1 MCYYIAMQYEEF
13 VKSLNDKQLEAVE
26 SDAQHLR
33 VIAGAGSGK
42 TRVLTYRISYLISQL
57 YVAPWKILAITFTNK
72 VANEMKNRVL
82 KICPDSRRDLTIK
95 TFHSFAAY
103 FLRQEIPVLGYPT
116 NFTILDEED
125 QTKIIKDIASEHGY
139 KKSDPI
145 VKKTI
150 NYIGSCKLKEQYPED
165 ITISHEK
172 FEDEKLCL
180 QFYDEYEQ
188 IKNRQFALDFDD
200 LLLRTN
206 EILERDPLIKAK
218 WRNRIDHIL
227 IDEFQDTNNT
237 EYKMIKHL
245 LKPSAFL
252 YVVGDPDQ
260 TIYTWR
266 GANQGIILDLKDD
279 YPDLKT
285 VILDQNYR
293 STQNILDSANK
304 LIAHNKYRVPK
315 NLFTNNI
322 KGHEIVVRGGEGTYS
337 EAEYIAREII
347 SLRDVQHYKYSDI
360 VLLYRSNYLTL
371 EFEKAFMA
379 KKIPYVIYG
388 GTKFYQRMEIKDVL
402 AYFRLINNFKDDIS
416 FERIINVPKRGIG
429 DASINLIKNGALEHN
444 LSMYEY
450 VVSDYAKEEC
460 PAKAIKSLTSLITR
474 INHTRDELKED
485 TEIFAK
491 TLEDLISDIGYYD
504 YLKTQD
510 EGEDRIE
517 NVKSLFDDLR
527 HYLTS
532 NPDAKF
538 EEYLQNVALVS
549 AQDDIIEGDFVT
561 LMTVHTAKGLE
572 YPVVFV
578 VKLNQG
584 IFPSNRALEEGG
596 YNAMEEERRLAY
608 VAFTRAKERLYLT
621 FSRGYNYVVRSDLSE
636 SQFIK
641 ESGNMIVSRPTSI
654 RDNYQRS
661 QQKTSKYKYSFDD
674 IRNRLD
680 SVTFDDIPVKEPE
693 FSQDVSNNVTSWEVG
708 DIVIHE
714 KFGRGVVKS
723 LEGDNII
730 VVGFKEHGEKTLL
743 GTHRMIKKGTK

>member
-1 MCYYIAMQYEEF
+1 MQYEEF

-26 SDAQHLR
+26 SNAQHLR

-57 YVAPWKILAITFTNK
+57 DVLPWKILAITFTNK
-72 VANEMKNRVL
+72 VANEMKSRVL
-82 KICPDSRRDLTIK
+82 KICPSSERDLTIK

-103 FLRQEIPVLGYPT
+103 FLRQEIPALGYPS

-125 QTKIIKDIASEHGY
+125 QTKIVKDIASDHGY

-150 NYIGSCKLKEQYPED
+150 NYIGMNKLNEKYPED
-165 ITISHEK
+165 ITIAHER

-180 QFYDEYEQ
+180 EFYEEYEN
-188 IKNRQFALDFDD
+188 IKRRQFALDFDD
-200 LLLRTN
+200 LLLKTN
-206 EILERDPLIKAK
+206 EILERDPLVKAK

-237 EYKMIKHL
+237 EYKMVKHL
-245 LKPSAFL
+245 LKPSASL

-279 YPDLKT
+279 YPDLET
-285 VILDQNYR
+285 VILNQNYR

-304 LIAHNKYRVPK
+304 LIANNKYRVPK
-315 NLFTNNI
+315 DLFTNNI
-322 KGHEIVVRGGEGTYS
+322 KGHEITVRGADGSNS
-337 EAEYIAREII
+337 EAEYVAREII
-347 SLRDVQHYKYSDI
+347 SLRDVQHYKYSDM
-360 VLLYRSNYLTL
+360 VVLYRSNYLTL

-388 GTKFYQRMEIKDVL
+388 GMKFYQRMEIKDVL

-416 FERIINVPKRGIG
+416 FERIINVPRRGIG
-429 DASINLIKNGALEHN
+429 DMSINLVKNSALEHN

-450 VVSDYAKEEC
+450 VVSDFAKEEC
-460 PAKAIKSLTSLITR
+460 PPKVVKSLTSMIAR
-474 INHTRDELKED
+474 INHTREELKED

-491 TLEDLISDIGYYD
+491 TLEDLISDIGYYE

-527 HYLTS
+527 HYLSS

-549 AQDDIIEGDFVT
+549 AQDDMVDGDQVT

-596 YNAMEEERRLAY
+596 YTAMEEERRLAY

-621 FSRGYNYVVRSDLSE
+621 FSRGYNYVVRSDLTE

-641 ESGNMIVSRPTSI
+641 ESGNMVVARPTSF
-654 RDNYQRS
+654 RNGYYQDKQK
-661 QQKTSKYKYSFDD
+661 QQTKYKYSFDD
-674 IRNRLD
+674 IRD
-680 SVTFDDIPVKEPE
+680 KMESVTFDDIPTQEPA
-693 FSQDVSNNVTSWEVG
+693 FSQDVNNGVTAWEVG

-714 KFGRGVVKS
+714 KFGRGIVKS

-730 VVGFKEHGEKTLL
+730 VVDFKEHGEKTLL
-743 GTHRMIKKGTK
+743 GTHRMIRKGNK

>member
-1 MCYYIAMQYEEF
+1 MQYEGF
-13 VKSLNDKQLEAVE
+13 VKSLNDKQLLAVE

-57 YVAPWKILAITFTNK
+57 DVAPWKILAITFTNK
-72 VANEMKNRVL
+72 VANEMKNRVI
-82 KICPDSRRDLTIK
+82 KICPDSRKDLTIK
-95 TFHSFAAY
+95 TFHSFAAH
-103 FLRQEIPVLGYPT
+103 FLRQEIHVLDYPT

-125 QTKIIKDIASEHGY
+125 QTKIIKDIASNHGY

-150 NYIGSCKLKEQYPED
+150 NYIGSSKLKELYPED
-165 ITISHEK
+165 IKITHER

-180 QFYDEYEQ
+180 EFYEEYEQ

-200 LLLRTN
+200 LLLKTN

-245 LKPSAFL
+245 LKPSASL

-279 YPDLKT
+279 FDDLQT

-304 LIAHNKYRVPK
+304 LIANNKYRVPK

-337 EAEYIAREII
+337 EADYVAREII
-347 SLRDVQHYKYSDI
+347 TLRDVQHYKYSDI
-360 VLLYRSNYLTL
+360 VILYRSNYLTL
-371 EFEKAFMA
+371 EFEKSLMA

-402 AYFRLINNFKDDIS
+402 AYFRLINNYKDDIS
-416 FERIINVPKRGIG
+416 FERIINIPRRGIG
-429 DASINLIKNGALEHN
+429 ETSVNLIKNNAIAHD
-444 LSMYEY
+444 LSIYEY
-450 VVSDYAKEEC
+450 VLSDYAKDEC
-460 PAKAIKSLTSLITR
+460 PVKAVNALKNMIARL
-474 INHTRDELKED
+474 NHTKEELKDD

-510 EGEDRIE
+510 EGDDRIE

-527 HYLTS
+527 HFLAS

-538 EEYLQNVALVS
+538 EEYLQNVSLVS
-549 AQDDIIEGDFVT
+549 AQDDIAEGDHVT

-584 IFPSNRALEEGG
+584 IFPSNRALEENG

-621 FSRGYNYVVRSDLSE
+621 FSRGYNYVVRSDLVE

-641 ESGNMIVSRPTSI
+641 ESGNLIVNRPTSF
-654 RDNYQRS
+654 RGGYP
-661 QQKTSKYKYSFDD
+661 QQQPKPSKYKYSFDD
-674 IRNRLD
+674 YKSKMD
-680 SVTFDDIPVKEPE
+680 TVTFDDIPAQEPA
-693 FSQDVSNNVTSWEVG
+693 FSQDVSNDVTSWAVG

-730 VVGFKEHGEKTLL
+730 VVDFKEHGEKTLL